1 MSIYNIEYEK
11 QVIAGLLQFPDA
23 YADIGPFI
31 SEVDFSRI
39 NKPIYNILSN
49 SIKEKGSI
57 NSTILIEKLKSLGIT
72 IPDLDVGAYIDS
84 LSLVQINQK
93 ALLEVAKELKITTV
107 KRDLYEVGQKLS
119 DKMKKTVSSTF
130 EEIVQEA
137 DQIYN
142 DKINLYNEDQNLV
155 DLCID
160 IDELLLKNLNNP
172 FKELII
178 PYASFYQ
185 QYGGLRPG
193 NVYCFAS
200 RSGQGKSSLL
210 VDIAYKT
217 GNVCNENTKLIYLD
231 TEMQANEVMPRFLA
245 SITGVPIWEIETG
258 NYLKNSVSLRKIE
271 AAKKMMR
278 EKNYNFKYK
287 HVGNMG
293 TDAVISLI
301 KRWYMKE
308 CGRGERALIIYDY
321 LKILEADRGGNMKE
335 YELMGDKMDAL
346 KTCAYDLQAPLL
358 TAVQINRGGVNT
370 NRQVNQLVDDESVIS
385 ISDRIQWFTSYM
397 GIFRRKVP
405 EEIMADGPEFG
416 THKLITLKTRF
427 QGQQAAGHQDLVKIV
442 DPQTQRIRY
451 VPNYINFDLSNFN
464 IEERGSLRDLVNRK
478 IDVQAVLEGVDR
490 GETNL

>member
-11 QVIAGLLQFPDA
+11 QVIAGLLQYPEA

-39 NKPIYNILSN
+39 NKPIYNLLSH
-49 SIKEKGSI
+49 SIKESGSI

-72 IPDLDVGAYIDS
+72 IPDLDIGQYIDS
-84 LSLVQINQK
+84 LSLIQINQK
-93 ALLEVAKELKITTV
+93 ALMEVAKELKITTV
-107 KRDLYEVGQKLS
+107 KRDLYDTGQRLS
-119 DKMKKTVSSTF
+119 EKMKKTVSSTF

-142 DKINLYNEDQNLV
+142 DKINLYSEDQKLV
-155 DLCID
+155 DLCAD
-160 IDELLLKNLNNP
+160 IDELLAMNQNNE
-172 FKELII
+172 FKELVI
-178 PYASFYQ
+178 PYASFYE
-185 QYGGLRPG
+185 QYGGFRPG

-210 VDIAYKT
+210 VDLAYKT
-217 GNVCNENTKLIYLD
+217 ANIVNKNVKVIYLD

-258 NYLKNSVSLRKIE
+258 NYAKNPISLKKIQ
-271 AAKKMMR
+271 AAKKIL
-278 EKNYNFKYK
+278 KDNNHNLKYK
-287 HVGNMG
+287 HVGNMA

-308 CGRGERALIIYDY
+308 CGRGEKALIVYDY
-321 LKILEADRGGNMKE
+321 LKILEGDRNGGMKE

-358 TAVQINRGGVNT
+358 TAVQINRSGVNT
-370 NRQVNQLVDDESVIS
+370 NRQASQVIDDESVIS

-405 EEIMADGPEFG
+405 EEILADGPQYG

-442 DPQTQRIRY
+442 DQETNRVRY
-451 VPNYINFDLSNFN
+451 TPNFINFDLTNFN
-464 IEERGSLRDLVNRK
+464 IEERGSLRDLVHKK
-478 IDVQAVLEGVDR
+478 IDLTLVD
-490 GETNL
+490 GNGNELPM

>member
-1 MSIYNIEYEK
+1 MSIFNIEYEK
-11 QVIAGLLQFPDA
+11 QVIAGLLQYPEA
-23 YADIGPFI
+23 YADIGPFL

-39 NKPIYNILSN
+39 NKPIYNLLAN
-49 SIKEKGSI
+49 SIKESGSI
-57 NSTILIEKLKSLGIT
+57 NSTILIEKLKALGIS
-72 IPDLDVGAYIDS
+72 IPDLDIGQYIDS
-84 LSLVQINQK
+84 LTLIQINQK

-142 DKINLYNEDQNLV
+142 DKINLYNEDQKLV
-155 DLCID
+155 DLCAD
-160 IDELLLKNLNNP
+160 IDELLAMNQNND
-172 FKELII
+172 FRELIL

-210 VDIAYKT
+210 VDLAYKT
-217 GNVCNENTKLIYLD
+217 ANIVNKNVKVIYLD

-245 SITGVPIWEIETG
+245 ALTGVPIWEIETG
-258 NYLKNSVSLRKIE
+258 NYLKNQESLKKVL
-271 AAKKMMR
+271 AAKKIL
-278 EKNYNFKYK
+278 KDNNHNLKYK

-308 CGRGERALIIYDY
+308 CGRGERALIVYDY
-321 LKILEADRGGNMKE
+321 LKSLEGDRSGGMKE

-346 KTCAYDLQAPLL
+346 KTCAFDLQAPLL
-358 TAVQINRGGVNT
+358 TAVQINRSGVNT
-370 NRQVNQLVDDESVIS
+370 NRAANQLIDDESVIS

-405 EEIMADGPEFG
+405 EEILADGPQYG

-427 QGQQAAGHQDLVKIV
+427 QGQQAAGHQDLVKIS
-442 DPQTQRIRY
+442 DPDTNRVRY
-451 VPNYINFDLSNFN
+451 VPNYINFDLTNFN
-464 IEERGSLRDLVNRK
+464 IEEKGSLRDLVNK
-478 IDVQAVLEGVDR
+478 KVDITLVDAA
-490 GETNL
+490 GNELPM

>member
-11 QVIAGLLQFPDA
+11 QVIAGLLQYPEA

-39 NKPIYNILSN
+39 NKPIYNILAN
-49 SIKEKGSI
+49 TIKEKGSL
-57 NSTILIEKLKSLGIT
+57 NSTILIEKLKTLGIT
-72 IPDLDVGAYIDS
+72 IPDLDINQYIDG
-84 LSLVQINQK
+84 LSLIQINQK
-93 ALLEVAKELKITTV
+93 GLLEVAKELKITTV
-107 KRDLYEVGQKLS
+107 KRDLHDVGVKLAE
-119 DKMKKTVSSTF
+119 KMKKTVSSTF

-142 DKINLYNEDQNLV
+142 DKINLYNEDQKLV
-155 DLCID
+155 DLCAD
-160 IDELLLKNLNNP
+160 IDELLAQNQNNDFRELN
-172 FKELII
+172 I
-178 PYASFYQ
+178 PYASFFE
-185 QYGGLRPG
+185 QYGGFRPG

-210 VDIAYKT
+210 VDLAYKT
-217 GNVCNENTKLIYLD
+217 ANIVNKNVKVIYLD
-231 TEMQANEVMPRFLA
+231 TEMQASEVMPRFLA

-258 NYLKNSVSLRKIE
+258 NYLKNQTSLKKIQ
-271 AAKKMMR
+271 AAKKLL
-278 EKNYNFKYK
+278 KDNNHNLKYK

-308 CGRGERALIIYDY
+308 CGRGEKALIVYDY
-321 LKILEADRGGNMKE
+321 LKILEADRSGGMKE

-346 KTCAYDLQAPLL
+346 KTCAFDLQAPLL
-358 TAVQINRGGVNT
+358 TAVQINRSGVNT
-370 NRQVNQLVDDESVIS
+370 NRAANQLVDDESVIS

-405 EEIMADGPEFG
+405 EEILADGPAYG

-427 QGQQAAGHQDLVKIV
+427 QGQQAAGHQDLVKIL
-442 DPQTQRIRY
+442 DPESNRVRY
-451 VPNYINFDLSNFN
+451 VPNYINFDLTNFN
-464 IEERGSLRDLVNRK
+464 IEEKGSLRDLVNK
-478 IDVQAVLEGVDR
+478 KVDISVVD
-490 GETNL
+490 GAGNELPM

>member
-11 QVIAGLLQFPDA
+11 QVIAGLLQYPDA

-39 NKPIYNILSN
+39 NKPIYNLLSN
-49 SIKEKGSI
+49 SIKESGSI
-57 NSTILIEKLKSLGIT
+57 NSTILIEKLKGLGIS
-72 IPDLDVGAYIDS
+72 IPDLDIGQYIES
-84 LSLVQINQK
+84 LSLIQINQK

-107 KRDLYEVGQKLS
+107 KRDLHEVGLKLA

-142 DKINLYNEDQNLV
+142 DKINLYNEDQKLV
-155 DLCID
+155 DLCAD
-160 IDELLLKNLNNP
+160 IDELLAMGQNNE

-178 PYASFYQ
+178 PYTSFYE
-185 QYGGLRPG
+185 QYGGFRPG

-210 VDIAYKT
+210 VDLAYKT
-217 GNVCNENTKLIYLD
+217 TNIVNKNVKVIYLD
-231 TEMQANEVMPRFLA
+231 TEMQASEVMPRFLA
-245 SITGVPIWEIETG
+245 SVSGVPIWEIESG
-258 NYLKNSVSLRKIE
+258 NYLKNQASLKKIQ
-271 AAKKMMR
+271 AAKKMMK
-278 EKNYNFKYK
+278 ENNFNLKYK

-293 TDAVISLI
+293 VDAVISLI

-308 CGRGERALIIYDY
+308 CGRGEKALIVYDY
-321 LKILEADRGGNMKE
+321 LKIVEGDKGGNAKE
-335 YELMGDKMDAL
+335 YELMGDKMDKL
-346 KTCAYDLQAPLL
+346 KTCAFDLQAPLL
-358 TAVQINRGGVNT
+358 TAVQINRSGVNT
-370 NRQVNQLVDDESVIS
+370 NRAANSLVDDESVIS

-405 EEIMADGPEFG
+405 EEIMADGPQFG

-427 QGQQAAGHQDLVKIV
+427 QGQQAAGHQDLVKII
-442 DPQTQRIRY
+442 DPQTQRVRY
-451 VPNYINFDLSNFN
+451 TPNYINFDLTNFS
-464 IEERGSLRDLVNRK
+464 IEEKGSLRDLVNKK
-478 IDVQAVLEGVDR
+478 IDITLVD
-490 GETNL
+490 GAGNELPM